1 MTANLIYAFAILLL
15 GALGMKLT
23 LAEPRLLKD
32 SVTIISDLVTEARF
46 KLSRDAME
54 LVAMDPANV
63 AMVIFKLLSSS
74 FVEYDVKTETSFA
87 INLNDLKAVLRR
99 AKPNDTL
106 TIEVDE
112 KLIVTLKG
120 TATRRFELP
129 LLDAEEK
136 DQRVPDLKFDAE
148 VHTDSSVLSEAI
160 EDMDIVGESV
170 LFVIDKDALKIVS
183 ASELSKAEVLV
194 PSGGAT
200 AVKAKDKTRSKFSIE
215 YLKKMIQGSK
225 LSDKVVLKFS
235 MDYPLRLEFT
245 SVDKLQLAFILA
257 PRVDND

>member
-1 MTANLIYAFAILLL
+1 
-15 GALGMKLT
+15 MKLT

-46 KLSRDAME
+46 KLTKDAME

-74 FVEYDVKTETSFA
+74 FVEYEVKAETSFA

-106 TIEVDE
+106 TLDVDE
-112 KLIVTLKG
+112 KLVITLKSN
-120 TATRRFELP
+120 ATRRFELP
-129 LLDAEEK
+129 LLDTEDKE
-136 DQRVPDLKFDAE
+136 QRVPDLKFDAE
-148 VHTDSSVLSEAI
+148 IQMDSTVLTEAI

-170 LFVIDKDALKIVS
+170 VFMIDKDSLKIMS
-183 ASELSKAEVLV
+183 ASELNKAEVDI
-194 PSGGAT
+194 PSTGNT
-200 AVKAKDKTRSKFSIE
+200 KIKAKDKVKSKFSIE
-215 YLKKMIQGSK
+215 YLKKMIQGAK
-225 LSDKVVLKFS
+225 LSDKAVLKFS